1 MSGGPREQGG
11 RGKGSG
17 HTGQA
22 SQILL
27 NNDHFYFYDSRTPKF
42 VCIGDKFINICL
54 QRSEKY
60 SILLESFVSVLTNS
74 YCNITTKRFLTRLLQ
89 GRRDAPPQDGGGGG
103 GQGGGGGGMEFD
115 SWRHQTHQPPSA
127 AFNHMSSTMD
137 PYMSSFYGSQYFP
150 GYGVGDGTWSN
161 GGDPAMTFLGN
172 YGQGM
177 QVCLLYIHKIIS
189 SSVSGCWG

>member
-1 MSGGPREQGG
+1 M
-11 RGKGSG
+11 
-17 HTGQA
+17 A
-22 SQILL
+22 I
-27 NNDHFYFYDSRTPKF
+27 
-42 VCIGDKFINICL
+42 
-54 QRSEKY
+54 
-60 SILLESFVSVLTNS
+60 
-74 YCNITTKRFLTRLLQ
+74 LQ
-89 GRRDAPPQDGGGGG
+89 GRRDAPPQDGGGGQG

-177 QVCLLYIHKIIS
+177 QVCVLLNPTQFHNSTLS
-189 SSVSGCWG
+189 SFTGSWRGVCSSTRGTLYCGRGGGLLRPSNHVLVRRFWSLRPASGLWV

>member
-1 MSGGPREQGG
+1 MLLVFLNSIYMSDYE
-11 RGKGSG
+11 
-17 HTGQA
+17 
-22 SQILL
+22 
-27 NNDHFYFYDSRTPKF
+27 F
-42 VCIGDKFINICL
+42 
-54 QRSEKY
+54 E
-60 SILLESFVSVLTNS
+60 
-74 YCNITTKRFLTRLLQ
+74 TTFLQ
-89 GRRDAPPQDGGGGG
+89 GRRDAPPQDGGGGSG
-103 GQGGGGGGMEFD
+103 GQGGGGGGGMEFD

-177 QVCLLYIHKIIS
+177 QVSVLWNPCLLQSITLSFDIHRVLEGSRFLRQGRLILWQ
-189 SSVSGCWG
+189 GGLTP

>member
-1 MSGGPREQGG
+1 
-11 RGKGSG
+11 
-17 HTGQA
+17 
-22 SQILL
+22 
-27 NNDHFYFYDSRTPKF
+27 
-42 VCIGDKFINICL
+42 
-54 QRSEKY
+54 
-60 SILLESFVSVLTNS
+60 
-74 YCNITTKRFLTRLLQ
+74 
-89 GRRDAPPQDGGGGG
+89 
-103 GQGGGGGGMEFD
+103 MEFD

-177 QVCLLYIHKIIS
+177 QVCVFLSPELNVILFILHRVLGESQFLHQGHPILWQ
-189 SSVSGCWG
+189 GGWTP

>member
-1 MSGGPREQGG
+1 MSDNEFE
-11 RGKGSG
+11 
-17 HTGQA
+17 T
-22 SQILL
+22 
-27 NNDHFYFYDSRTPKF
+27 
-42 VCIGDKFINICL
+42 
-54 QRSEKY
+54 
-60 SILLESFVSVLTNS
+60 SF
-74 YCNITTKRFLTRLLQ
+74 FQ
-89 GRRDAPPQDGGGGG
+89 GRRDAPPQDGGGGSG
-103 GQGGGGGGMEFD
+103 GQGGQGGGGGMEFD

-177 QVCLLYIHKIIS
+177 QVCVLLNPCLLHSTTMPFDLHRVLEGSQFLRQGRLILWQ
-189 SSVSGCWG
+189 GGLTP

>member
-1 MSGGPREQGG
+1 MDSKICMHW
-11 RGKGSG
+11 GK
-17 HTGQA
+17 
-22 SQILL
+22 
-27 NNDHFYFYDSRTPKF
+27 
-42 VCIGDKFINICL
+42 INQPSL
-54 QRSEKY
+54 PRSEKY

-177 QVCLLYIHKIIS
+177 QVFKFSILYLEMLKTLFLS
-189 SSVSGCWG
+189 RV

>member
-1 MSGGPREQGG
+1 
-11 RGKGSG
+11 
-17 HTGQA
+17 
-22 SQILL
+22 
-27 NNDHFYFYDSRTPKF
+27 
-42 VCIGDKFINICL
+42 
-54 QRSEKY
+54 
-60 SILLESFVSVLTNS
+60 
-74 YCNITTKRFLTRLLQ
+74 
-89 GRRDAPPQDGGGGG
+89 
-103 GQGGGGGGMEFD
+103 MEFD

-177 QVCLLYIHKIIS
+177 QVCMCLLDEFGLFSQYNLLIFYRVLEGSLFLLQVPPILWQA
-189 SSVSGCWG
+189 GLTP

>member
-1 MSGGPREQGG
+1 
-11 RGKGSG
+11 
-17 HTGQA
+17 
-22 SQILL
+22 
-27 NNDHFYFYDSRTPKF
+27 
-42 VCIGDKFINICL
+42 
-54 QRSEKY
+54 
-60 SILLESFVSVLTNS
+60 
-74 YCNITTKRFLTRLLQ
+74 
-89 GRRDAPPQDGGGGG
+89 
-103 GQGGGGGGMEFD
+103 MEFD

-177 QVCLLYIHKIIS
+177 QVFNFSILYLETLNTSFFPGCRRRVSASPRGTLHSCRRRGLPGSSDHVLLRRFRRLWPAS
-189 SSVSGCWG
+189 RVRL

>member
-1 MSGGPREQGG
+1 M
-11 RGKGSG
+11 
-17 HTGQA
+17 
-22 SQILL
+22 
-27 NNDHFYFYDSRTPKF
+27 Y
-42 VCIGDKFINICL
+42 
-54 QRSEKY
+54 
-60 SILLESFVSVLTNS
+60 
-74 YCNITTKRFLTRLLQ
+74 Q

-103 GQGGGGGGMEFD
+103 GQGGGGGGGGMEFD

-177 QVCLLYIHKIIS
+177 QVFKFSVLYLEMLNTSFFPGCRRRVSPSPRGTLHSSRRRGLPGSSDHVLLRRFRRLWPAS
-189 SSVSGCWG
+189 RVRL

>member
-1 MSGGPREQGG
+1 
-11 RGKGSG
+11 
-17 HTGQA
+17 
-22 SQILL
+22 
-27 NNDHFYFYDSRTPKF
+27 
-42 VCIGDKFINICL
+42 
-54 QRSEKY
+54 
-60 SILLESFVSVLTNS
+60 
-74 YCNITTKRFLTRLLQ
+74 
-89 GRRDAPPQDGGGGG
+89 
-103 GQGGGGGGMEFD
+103 MEFD

-177 QVCLLYIHKIIS
+177 QVFNFSILYLEMLKTLFLS
-189 SSVSGCWG
+189 RV

>member
-1 MSGGPREQGG
+1 MDSKICMHW
-11 RGKGSG
+11 GKIYQPS
-17 HTGQA
+17 
-22 SQILL
+22 L
-27 NNDHFYFYDSRTPKF
+27 P
-42 VCIGDKFINICL
+42 
-54 QRSEKY
+54 RSEKY
-60 SILLESFVSVLTNS
+60 SILLESFVSVLSNS
-74 YCNITTKRFLTRLLQ
+74 YCNITTKRFLTRPLQ